1 MAWAVADTLSL
12 KLASAVC
19 VPQVVRGG
27 DPFRPAARASDPQVG
42 RYRQRVAVYRSRR
55 KGTLLASGL
64 ILSHCGRADLPC
76 LSVLSSPPTQV
87 LQLRISIHP
96 LSDDGNLLDCAVMA
110 TMAGLRGFRR
120 WEWEVTG
127 GEVKMVRF
135 LLLYPTPSSP
145 SPRQNQYRKKADL
158 DGCATLF

>member
-1 MAWAVADTLSL
+1 M
-12 KLASAVC
+12 
-19 VPQVVRGG
+19 
-27 DPFRPAARASDPQVG
+27 
-42 RYRQRVAVYRSRR
+42 
-55 KGTLLASGL
+55 
-64 ILSHCGRADLPC
+64 
-76 LSVLSSPPTQV
+76 

-145 SPRQNQYRKKADL
+145 PPRQNQYRKKADL